1 MTAEQPRGL
10 TTRQVD
16 VLLQPIMHG
25 RVRQQDGN
33 SYLPQQD
40 VRAHLTRVF
49 GFGGWSMHVV
59 ETALVHSA
67 PTMSTAKSG
76 PHKGKRDPERI
87 DCAWRATVRLE
98 VRDQHGNHLA
108 TYEDAATGD
117 AQNSVPIAA
126 HDLALKSAVSTALK
140 RAATCLGDQFGLS
153 LYNKGSEDAF
163 VRQTLVGAT
172 AAAHELEQGNVPTA
186 TDEQDPDRAPEVE
199 QATPDEH
206 DHAADDAPLSRETPE
221 ERAEHAVE
229 RAQQARRNRDRARR
243 ADPTSNARAR
253 AWDAASEYAT
263 LEADSPS
270 REDVMRMI
278 EDELNRREW
287 PAPGS
292 LSAEH
297 WTTIAEHYEEKT
309 DDSIRQQHI
318 VAGVEPDAPAGE

>member
-49 GFGGWSMHVV
+49 GFGGWSMHVL

-67 PTMSTAKSG
+67 PTMSIAKGG

-172 AAAHELEQGNVPTA
+172 AAAHELEQGNVPAA
-186 TDEQDPDRAPEVE
+186 TDEQDPDRSPEPQQDEAPARPGAVYPEDGASVP
-199 QATPDEH
+199 Q
-206 DHAADDAPLSRETPE
+206 ETPE

-270 REDVMRMI
+270 REEVMRMI
-278 EDELNRREW
+278 EDELKAREW

-297 WTTIAEHYEEKT
+297 WTTIAEHYEEQT
-309 DDSIRQQHI
+309 DDHIRQQHI
-318 VAGVEPDAPAGE
+318 ERGTDA